1 MAKPVPTA
9 LTRGER
15 PVIAS
20 VRSSA
25 RHSRRPGRD
34 VVEGQGH

>member
-9 LTRGER
+9 LTGRGTPGDCER
-15 PVIAS
+15 ALL
-20 VRSSA
+20 SA
-25 RHSRRPGRD
+25 PFPAPGRD